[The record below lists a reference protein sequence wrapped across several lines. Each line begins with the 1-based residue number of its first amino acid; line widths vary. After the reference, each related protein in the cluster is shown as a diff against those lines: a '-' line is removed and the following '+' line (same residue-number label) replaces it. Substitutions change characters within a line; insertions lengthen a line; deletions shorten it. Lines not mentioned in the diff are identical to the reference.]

1 MQLRL
6 NSLAGALALVICAAA
21 AEAQTAKKPPSAAP
35 VPPAQ
40 QTTTAPATSTESA
53 TTPDEPSTP
62 QSTAPGQAGTTP
74 GQEQTTPGQA
84 SQLTPP
90 DTGQTPSGQPVP
102 NQAQSGQV
110 TKATATDIKA
120 GASVYDAKG
129 GLVGKIDSVSSKGAV
144 IDTGTVKATIPSS
157 SFAKGDKGLVFGMTK
172 AELEAAAK
180 KTETKPAKKPK

>member
-157 SFAKGDKGLVFGMTK
+157 SFAKGDKGLVFGMSK

-180 KTETKPAKKPK
+180 KTEKPAKKPK